1 MKEVHEVKRVQGLG
15 IRVQSLI
22 SNLSSL
28 IVKKLHIGLILLFPL
43 LLQAQ
48 GTIIFSKPGGRYDH
62 TFFLKLQCDHPSYHI
77 HYTINGGTPTVSSPL
92 YSAPVLLNASHQSSS
107 CIYKIQQGPSADY
120 YIPDTIIKAIVIR
133 AAAFDNA
140 GTCVS
145 PVVTQTYFIRD
156 LGCTLPNLPV
166 VSICADSLALFDY
179 LTGILVPGVYFN
191 PDDPDWSGNYH
202 MSGREWERNCNV
214 EYYEPDNTGFNQRA
228 GLRTHGAKSRKDV
241 QKGLKIYAREEYG
254 KKRFTHKIF
263 DNCEVN
269 SFKHLVLK
277 PFMSAW
283 TAAGLQN
290 YLSYLVARNLDLDVL
305 ATRPVVLF
313 LNGEYW
319 GIYFIQEKSDER
331 YLENHY
337 NLDSEMFNVIGNW
350 TGMVEAGSGEGFQEL
365 MDFAAIADFSDDEQ
379 YRRVSDMMDIHN
391 FIDYQIMELFSAN
404 SDWPANNMR
413 CWQAPGY
420 KWRWFFFDGDAC
432 FTYPNA
438 KSFKNATDEGDRE
451 WPTNALST
459 QLFRAL
465 LQNDT
470 FQNQFIFRFNQLL
483 KTNFTYNQICPQLNG
498 IRNEIKPEIKNQ
510 IHRFHEPVNEFTWVN
525 AVNNMEKFLK
535 KRSDIILQQ
544 MTDFFG
550 IQNIELKSFALYP
563 NPASDH
569 VWLKF
574 IAAHAAFMPIFIMDL
589 KGSIYYDAQLY
600 CFQEGENI
608 IRLDFDL
615 PSGVYLVKA
624 GGRSMKMV
632 VSR

>member
-1 MKEVHEVKRVQGLG
+1 M
-15 IRVQSLI
+15 
-22 SNLSSL
+22 
-28 IVKKLHIGLILLFPL
+28 KKLYIGLLLLFPL

-48 GTIIFSKPGGRYDH
+48 GTITFSKPGGRYEH
-62 TFFLKLQCDHPSYHI
+62 TFFLTLHCDYPACHI
-77 HYTINGGTPTVSSPL
+77 HYTTNGATPSVSSPR
-92 YSAPVLLNASHQSSS
+92 YSVPILLNASYQSSS
-107 CIYKIQQGPSADY
+107 DIYKIQQGPEADF

-133 AAAFDNA
+133 AAAFDEA

-156 LGCTLPNLPV
+156 LGCALPDLPV
-166 VSICADSLALFDY
+166 MSLCADSMALFDFY
-179 LTGILVPGVYFN
+179 TGILVPGCYFN
-191 PDDPDWSGNYH
+191 PNDPDWSGNYH
-202 MSGREWERNCNV
+202 MTGREWERDCNV
-214 EYYEPDNTGFNQRA
+214 EYYDIDNAGFNQRA
-228 GLRTHGAKSRKDV
+228 GLRTHGAKSRKQV

-254 KKRFTHKIF
+254 KKRFRYKIF
-263 DNCEVN
+263 DDCEVV

-290 YLSYLVARNLDLDVL
+290 YLSYFVARDLDLDVL

-319 GIYFIQEKSDER
+319 GIYFIQEKPDER
-331 YLENHY
+331 YLESHY
-337 NLDSEMFNVIGNW
+337 NLDAETFNIIDNW
-350 TGMVEAGSGEGFQEL
+350 TGHLDAGSEEGFKEL
-365 MDFAAIADFSDDEQ
+365 MDFAATADFSDEEQ

-391 FIDYQIMELFSAN
+391 FLDYQIMELYSAN
-404 SDWPANNMR
+404 ADWPANNMR
-413 CWQAPGY
+413 CWQAPGHR
-420 KWRWFFFDGDAC
+420 WRWIFFDGDAC

-438 KSFKNATDEGDRE
+438 KSFKNATDEGNRE

-459 QLFRAL
+459 RLFRVL

-483 KTNFTYNQICPQLNG
+483 RIKFTYNQINSQLQR

-510 IHRFHEPVNEFTWVN
+510 IHRFHDPVNELTWVN
-525 AVNNMEKFLK
+525 AMSNMEKFLK
-535 KRSDIILQQ
+535 KRPDIILQQ

-550 IQNIELKSFALYP
+550 IQNLELKSFALYP

-574 IAAHAAFMPIFIMDL
+574 IADHAAFMPIFIMDL

-624 GGRSMKMV
+624 GGKSMKMV